1 MCHVLFMDL
10 KDNIKTEVAL
20 EMISLYIGLAMK
32 NNKELALN
40 LIKERDSIYL
50 SNTDLV
56 NKVLKEY
63 GKEIKKLI
71 K

>member
-1 MCHVLFMDL
+1 MLFMDYL

-50 SNTDLV
+50 GNTDLV
-56 NKVLKEY
+56 NKVLNEY
-63 GKEIKKLI
+63 GKEIKRLI

>member
-1 MCHVLFMDL
+1 MYHVLFMDL

>member
-10 KDNIKTEVAL
+10 KDNIKAEVAL

-50 SNTDLV
+50 GNTDLV
-56 NKVLKEY
+56 NKVLNEY